1 MATNGKQNGANGDA
15 FMMHDPLDDIDG
27 MSSSADDILEGEFLP
42 ASPHPVERPEPDEVV
57 DLQQEEVAQ
66 VEEVF
71 KPEEV
76 VSMERPAKM
85 QEPVVNGAGKA
96 VSLGTSLT
104 IRDVAELHDQLL
116 AALDNGSGTLDLL
129 AEELEQID
137 GAGLQLLVAV
147 LQEARQRGTDLR
159 WIGVTDVMRQAAAG
173 MGMERMFDW

>member
-1 MATNGKQNGANGDA
+1 
-15 FMMHDPLDDIDG
+15 
-27 MSSSADDILEGEFLP
+27 
-42 ASPHPVERPEPDEVV
+42 
-57 DLQQEEVAQ
+57 
-66 VEEVF
+66 
-71 KPEEV
+71 
-76 VSMERPAKM
+76 
-85 QEPVVNGAGKA
+85 

-104 IRDVAELHDQLL
+104 IRDVAELHGQLL

-147 LQEARQRGTDLR
+147 RQEARQRGTDLR